1 VTIRILTFLGTRPEV
16 IKLGQVLE
24 KLEFDYRFSSH
35 VISTGQHVELFAKAI
50 DAFSFKIHDD
60 LKLMVPGQSQ
70 NQFISRCIQSSD
82 EKIRLLQP
90 DAVIVHG
97 DTNTSV
103 AIAIAAFGLKV
114 PVIHIES
121 GLRSKDI
128 FSPWPEEANRRLI
141 DSISTIKFPPTK
153 IALRNL
159 EAEGLDKNSW
169 VSGNT
174 ICDAITKVIPQALAN
189 GPALLEELGLTR
201 NKFILVTQH
210 RRESFDGGIDQVF
223 KALVEIANS
232 GIKIVVPLHPNP
244 NVIQSSKKYLHENSN
259 IILTDGLEYLS
270 FLSLLQ
276 ACKLVIS
283 DSGGIQEEA
292 YILHK
297 PLLITRNNT
306 ERPEVLQNKIS
317 HLVGYDIEEIVK
329 LSKKYFSQSHKSDK
343 LNFGVF
349 GDGKSSE
356 FIIEKIA
363 AYFTTKSLE

>member
-1 VTIRILTFLGTRPEV
+1 MKIRILTFLGTRPEV
-16 IKLGQVLE
+16 IKLGQLLQ
-24 KLEFDYRFSSH
+24 KLEFDDRFSSY
-35 VISTGQHVELFAKAI
+35 VISTGQHVELFTKAI
-50 DAFSFKIHDD
+50 KAFSFKVHYD

-141 DSISTIKFPPTK
+141 DSISTVKFPPTK
-153 IALRNL
+153 IALENL
-159 EAEGLDKNSW
+159 VAEGLDENSW

-174 ICDAITKVIPQALAN
+174 ICDAIIKVISQSLVN

-201 NKFILVTQH
+201 GKFVLATQH

-223 KALVEIANS
+223 KALIEIANS
-232 GIKIVVPLHPNP
+232 GIKVVIPMHPNP
-244 NVIQSSKKYLHENSN
+244 NVIESSEKYLRENSN

-297 PLLITRNNT
+297 PLLITRENT
-306 ERPEVLQNKIS
+306 ERPEVLTNQIS
-317 HLVGYDIEEIVK
+317 HLVGYDRKEIVK
-329 LSKKYFSQSHKSDK
+329 LSKKYYSESHESDQ

-349 GDGKSSE
+349 GDGKSSK
-356 FIIEKIA
+356 FIIDKIA
-363 AYFTTKSLE
+363 TYFAAKSIE